1 MEGNMEIYID
11 ESGAFTWGKRPDIS
25 LFCGVTVANRDS
37 DAVFARFVG
46 WKRTIV
52 GDSKRE
58 IKGAELTDAQLEQ
71 FANNVLGTQ
80 GRDFWLTV
88 VGLDTT
94 RTKREHIEELRRQA
108 WVMAE
113 RSSELAAE
121 HSNTWLT
128 EFYRQQTG
136 WLKARSAENM
146 LWIVGLEHTIMD
158 SLQHSIM
165 RFMEPEDDA
174 EYLPINVLIDRSFIQ
189 REQHINFWR
198 EWLRNGLS
206 KSSRPPMIIPNTW
219 RPRNHPFIQAYEIH
233 PGLLNFNKLML
244 DDTGFFLSHEHAGLQ
259 LADICAH
266 TLCRYHRGLGAVEA
280 YRRLRT
286 RIVGRDGAEIN
297 QVIVDERSLHIDDP
311 RNHVDV
317 FDEAEFVKRA
327 ERLRKGE
334 G

>member
-1 MEGNMEIYID
+1 MKIYID
-11 ESGAFTWGKRPDIS
+11 ESGAFTWGNQPNIS

-37 DAVFARFVG
+37 DALFARFAG
-46 WKRTIV
+46 WKRTIA

-58 IKGAELTDAQLEQ
+58 VKGAELTDSQLEQ
-71 FANNVLGTQ
+71 FANQILVAQ

-94 RTKREHIEELRRQA
+94 RTRRDHIEELRRQA

-121 HSNTWLT
+121 HNNAWLK
-128 EFYRQQTG
+128 EFYRQETG

-146 LWIVGLEHTIMD
+146 LWIVGLEHAVVD

-165 RFMEPEDDA
+165 RFMEPEDDV
-174 EYLPINVLIDRSFIQ
+174 EYLPMNVLIDRSFIQ

-198 EWLRNGLS
+198 EWLRNGLT

-219 RPRNHPFIQAYEIH
+219 RLRNHPFIHTYEIH

-244 DDTGFFLSHEHAGLQ
+244 DDTDFFLSHEHTGLQ

-266 TLCRYHRGLGAVEA
+266 TLCRYHRGLGGVAA

-297 QVIVDERSLHIDDP
+297 QVIVDERSLHTDDP

-317 FDEAEFVKRA
+317 FDEAEFVERA
-327 ERLRKGE
+327 ERLRNGE
-334 G
+334 GWAT

>member
-1 MEGNMEIYID
+1 MEIYID

-46 WKRTIV
+46 WKRAIV

-198 EWLRNGLS
+198 EWLASCAPTPAATQNCRQPCSNS
-206 KSSRPPMIIPNTW
+206 KVHRPAAQARRGRAAARAEFLLL
-219 RPRNHPFIQAYEIH
+219 RPRCSMDSP
-233 PGLLNFNKLML
+233 
-244 DDTGFFLSHEHAGLQ
+244 S
-259 LADICAH
+259 
-266 TLCRYHRGLGAVEA
+266 
-280 YRRLRT
+280 
-286 RIVGRDGAEIN
+286 
-297 QVIVDERSLHIDDP
+297 S
-311 RNHVDV
+311 
-317 FDEAEFVKRA
+317 
-327 ERLRKGE
+327 E
-334 G
+334 GCLWVAAFA

>member
-1 MEGNMEIYID
+1 MKIYID
-11 ESGAFTWGKRPDIS
+11 ESGAFTWGNQPNIS
-25 LFCGVTVANRDS
+25 LFCGVTIADRDS
-37 DAVFARFVG
+37 DALFARFAD

-52 GDSKRE
+52 GASKRE
-58 IKGAELTDAQLEQ
+58 VKGAELTDSQLEQ
-71 FANNVLGTQ
+71 FANQMLVAQ
-80 GRDFWLTV
+80 GHDFWLTV

-94 RTKREHIEELRRQA
+94 RTRREHIEELRRQA
-108 WVMAE
+108 CVMAE

-121 HSNTWLT
+121 HNNAWLT

-146 LWIVGLEHTIMD
+146 LWIVGLEHAVVD

-165 RFMEPEDDA
+165 RFMEPADDV
-174 EYLPINVLIDRSFIQ
+174 EYLPMNILIDRGFIQ

-206 KSSRPPMIIPNTW
+206 KISRPPMIIPNTW
-219 RPRNHPFIQAYEIH
+219 RPRNHPFIRTYEVR
-233 PGLLNFNKLML
+233 PGLLNFNNLMHG
-244 DDTGFFLSHEHAGLQ
+244 DTGFFLSHEHTGLQ

-266 TLCRYHRGLGAVEA
+266 TLCRYHRGLGAVGA

-297 QVIVDERSLHIDDP
+297 QVIVDERSLHTDDP

-317 FDEAEFVKRA
+317 FDEGEFVERA
-327 ERLRKGE
+327 ERLRNAE
-334 G
+334 GWTT